1 MSEPTNEELAQA
13 TAKQIEQAQEKR
25 EAKDLERLERHGQ
38 AAAQLSEAIEAE
50 QNGSNPY
57 KLDASQK
64 KTLDEIN
71 SQQSK
76 SVEKELNRDNENGD
90 LVKQEAIRL
99 KAEQIREKFA
109 RDREQARELS
119 R

>member
-50 QNGSNPY
+50 QNGS
-57 KLDASQK
+57 
-64 KTLDEIN
+64 
-71 SQQSK
+71 QQEK
-76 SVEKELNRDNENGD
+76 SEEVKELNQGGENDGP
-90 LVKQEAIRL
+90 VRQEAISKR
-99 KAEQIREKFA
+99 AEQIREKFA

>member
-57 KLDASQK
+57 ELDASQQ
-64 KTLDEIN
+64 E
-71 SQQSK
+71 K
-76 SVEKELNRDNENGD
+76 SEEVKELNQGGENDGP
-90 LVKQEAIRL
+90 VRQEAISKR
-99 KAEQIREKFA
+99 AEQIREKFA